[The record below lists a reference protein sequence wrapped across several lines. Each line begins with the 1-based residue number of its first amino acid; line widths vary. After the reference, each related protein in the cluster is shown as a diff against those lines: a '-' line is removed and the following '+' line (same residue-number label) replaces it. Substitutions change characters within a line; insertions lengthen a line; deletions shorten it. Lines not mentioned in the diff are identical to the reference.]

1 MTQGLLEIVYIKQK
15 TGAEA
20 PVFAVLRIL
29 SKNTMEW
36 ANGNQVSLKS
46 SGL

>member
-20 PVFAVLRIL
+20 PVFAVLRIF
-29 SKNTMEW
+29 K
-36 ANGNQVSLKS
+36 GDY
-46 SGL
+46 GIG

>member
-20 PVFAVLRIL
+20 PVFCCIVFYQKEI
-29 SKNTMEW
+29 MERTDDEIRC
-36 ANGNQVSLKS
+36 L
-46 SGL
+46 

>member
-20 PVFAVLRIL
+20 PVFCCMSFL
-29 SKNTMEW
+29 SKGDHETH
-36 ANGNQVSLKS
+36 
-46 SGL
+46 